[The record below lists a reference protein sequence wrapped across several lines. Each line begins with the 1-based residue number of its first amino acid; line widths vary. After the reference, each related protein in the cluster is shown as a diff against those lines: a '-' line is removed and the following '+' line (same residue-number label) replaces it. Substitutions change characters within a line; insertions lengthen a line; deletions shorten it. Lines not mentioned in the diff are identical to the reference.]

1 LSDFSPASSIDPTRL
16 RGRPFRHHDAVSS
29 FACGDRA
36 LDRFIASKEVADFE
50 EAGLGRTYLVWYDGL
65 LVGYYTLS
73 NDSLRIE
80 YLRAV
85 HSFSRPV
92 EEQVDA
98 FPAVKIG
105 RLAVALEWQGR
116 KVGRNLLRLIATEAL
131 AQGRRSGVRLLIL
144 EAMPAAVLFYEKS
157 GFKLTKETRRERT
170 KRNRTMFLHLR
181 PLDTL
186 LHKDH
191 GTQ

>member
-1 LSDFSPASSIDPTRL
+1 M
-16 RGRPFRHHDAVSS
+16 
-29 FACGDRA
+29 
-36 LDRFIASKEVADFE
+36 
-50 EAGLGRTYLVWYDGL
+50 
-65 LVGYYTLS
+65 
-73 NDSLRIE
+73 
-80 YLRAV
+80 
-85 HSFSRPV
+85 
-92 EEQVDA
+92 DA

-170 KRNRTMFLHLR
+170 KRNRTMFLDLR